1 MEGIMKERIGKLE
14 AIIGYSFHNKSYLER
29 ALTHSSYV
37 NESKNN
43 RLLSN
48 ERLEFLGDSVLSIIV
63 SEYLFNE
70 YKQLEEGQLTK
81 IRARIVCEASLGD
94 AAKKI
99 GLGKFMS
106 FGKGE
111 ELTGGRERM
120 SILSDAFEA
129 LIAALYLDGGVEV
142 AKKFVM
148 GHLKTHIEHAKLGRI
163 QNDYKTQLQEI
174 IQIDKNNRIKYEIY
188 KEEGPDHAKMFYTHV
203 KLNDEIIGTGAGR
216 SKKESEQMAAQEGI
230 KKLHENK

>member
-1 MEGIMKERIGKLE
+1 MKERIVKLE
-14 AIIGYSFHNKSYLER
+14 QTIGYVFKNKSHLER

-63 SEYLFNE
+63 SEFLFTE

-81 IRARIVCEASLGD
+81 IRARIVCEGSLGD
-94 AAKKI
+94 AAKKLDI
-99 GLGKFMS
+99 GKYMY

-129 LIAALYLDGGVEV
+129 LIAAIYLDGGIED
-142 AKKFVM
+142 ARTFVM
-148 GHLKTHIEHAKLGRI
+148 DHLKFHIEHAKHGHI

-174 IQIDKNNRIKYEIY
+174 IQVNKNNRIRYEIY
-188 KEEGPDHAKMFYTHV
+188 KEEGPDHSKMFYTHV
-203 KLNDEIIGTGAGR
+203 KLNEDVIGTGAGR
-216 SKKESEQMAAQEGI
+216 SKKESEQNAAHEGI
-230 KKLHENK
+230 KKLNGED